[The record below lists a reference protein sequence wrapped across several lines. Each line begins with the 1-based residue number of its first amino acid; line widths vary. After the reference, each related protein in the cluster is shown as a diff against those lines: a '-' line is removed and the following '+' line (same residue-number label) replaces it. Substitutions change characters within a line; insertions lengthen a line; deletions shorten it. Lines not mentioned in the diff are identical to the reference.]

1 MGFLRTGVI
10 VSPKRYGFPQRE
22 REYVYKYIG
31 MYLYT
36 VVRSSV
42 LSTPYDYRRLV
53 YHHLDVK
60 K

>member
-1 MGFLRTGVI
+1 MGFLRIGVI

-22 REYVYKYIG
+22 HDYVYKYIYIH

-42 LSTPYDYRRLV
+42 LST
-53 YHHLDVK
+53 
-60 K
+60 